1 MGVAWVGVRW
11 SAMVPPVFA
20 LPVRNWLGG
29 LTVPVATDS
38 LGRSRALRA
47 GLHHLEQHQRSASE
61 VLRFR
66 V

>member
-47 GLHHLEQHQRSASE
+47 GLHPVGAAPTVNSE